1 MDIHSY
7 LDARLISCLFFLTSS
22 ATDILLSKPVQQFL
36 SMLRLFLSFYN
47 RLALTGDVTF
57 YLVPY

>member
-7 LDARLISCLFFLTSS
+7 LYAGLISCFFFTSF

-36 SMLRLFLSFYN
+36 NMLRLFLSFYN